1 MPARCFVDFSWRDAQ
16 ALRFCRIGAQWL
28 RCYGYASKRACVAE
42 RSDPVPP
49 G

>member
-1 MPARCFVDFSWRDAQ
+1 MPARFFVDFSWPDAQ
-16 ALRFCRIGAQWL
+16 ALRFCRIGAQRL